1 MQELNKSDFN
11 RQELGR
17 LVMSI
22 ADGTRAAH
30 AFVIEG
36 AAGEARRDF
45 VNALAQGLE
54 CTSPDEGA
62 RPCGICPACR
72 QVAAGTSLDVVH
84 MQKSKSSGKTA
95 RESYKV
101 DDASEF
107 IERLNMG
114 AYGRYLIGIIDD
126 ADSLSEVIQNKLLKT
141 LEEPGPQTLILLAA
155 SNRDNLLSTVRSRC
169 SDIRLSDMGM
179 PEEELAPGEE
189 SDYSDLIRMLEDRR
203 CRFHEFRATL
213 DKKIKSKEESLA
225 FLDQFEDD
233 LRQQMASM
241 AGHPADR
248 AALQNVAQGIE
259 LAAVT
264 RMDIRREMAYGK
276 ALRRLFLELR

>member
-54 CTSPDEGA
+54 CTSPDEGT

-84 MQKSKSSGKTA
+84 MQKSKGSGKTA

-126 ADSLSEVIQNKLLKT
+126 ADSLSEAIQNKLLKT
-141 LEEPGPQTLILLAA
+141 REEPGPQTLILLAA